1 VSAATAQAEAD
12 AISEMMAASNAP
24 SRGAMSAD
32 ERAALEMQEMQA
44 AIDAERAERAAREAA
59 AGGGGGGGAGADAG
73 AEVGAGAGGSDGA
86 AGAGASV
93 GTGAHAADGAYA
105 ESASSASATATS
117 DRPEPLSLAVR
128 TSLLCEFR
136 NSGGVLQAFEVCY
149 GQTTF
154 GVLCAALSRMPGVEF
169 PDHNPQ
175 SWFRRPSRFTFRG
188 QLYEVSIPHENIRVC
203 PVNKGQALIEME
215 ELLEY
220 VRHNVLRS
228 RASRYTVR

>member
-1 VSAATAQAEAD
+1 VSAEAEAMSELQSASD
-12 AISEMMAASNAP
+12 AQP
-24 SRGAMSAD
+24 RVMSAD
-32 ERAALEMQEMQA
+32 ERAAMEMQEMQA

-59 AGGGGGGGAGADAG
+59 A
-73 AEVGAGAGGSDGA
+73 
-86 AGAGASV
+86 
-93 GTGAHAADGAYA
+93 
-105 ESASSASATATS
+105 SASPPAVAPS
-117 DRPEPLSLAVR
+117 DQPERLCLAVR

-136 NSGGVLQAFEVCY
+136 NSGGVLQAFEVCP

-154 GVLCAALSRMPGVEF
+154 GVLCGALARMPGVAF
-169 PDHNPQ
+169 PDHDPH
-175 SWFRRPSRFTFRG
+175 SWFRRPSRFTFHN

-203 PVNKGQALIEME
+203 PVNLGLALIEME

>member
-1 VSAATAQAEAD
+1 VSAAAQAEAD
-12 AISEMMAASNAP
+12 AISEMMAAGNAP
-24 SRGAMSAD
+24 SRAAMSAD

-44 AIDAERAERAAREAA
+44 AIDAERAERAAKEAA
-59 AGGGGGGGAGADAG
+59 SGDAP
-73 AEVGAGAGGSDGA
+73 
-86 AGAGASV
+86 
-93 GTGAHAADGAYA
+93 A
-105 ESASSASATATS
+105 ESAPGVSVAASS

-154 GVLCAALSRMPGVEF
+154 GTLCSALARMPGVEF
-169 PDHNPQ
+169 PDHNPH
-175 SWFRRPSRFTFRG
+175 SWFRRPSRFTFHG

-220 VRHNVLRS
+220 IRHNVLRS

>member
-1 VSAATAQAEAD
+1 
-12 AISEMMAASNAP
+12 MMAASNAP

-59 AGGGGGGGAGADAG
+59 AGGPL
-73 AEVGAGAGGSDGA
+73 VSA
-86 AGAGASV
+86 ASAN
-93 GTGAHAADGAYA
+93 AARA
-105 ESASSASATATS
+105 ESASAGSATASS

-154 GVLCAALSRMPGVEF
+154 GVLCAALARMPGVEF

-175 SWFRRPSRFTFRG
+175 SWFRRPSRFTFRD

>member
-1 VSAATAQAEAD
+1 VRVSAAAAQAEAD

-24 SRGAMSAD
+24 PRGAMSAD

-59 AGGGGGGGAGADAG
+59 AGGPLASAASANSAR
-73 AEVGAGAGGSDGA
+73 AESA
-86 AGAGASV
+86 AGAG
-93 GTGAHAADGAYA
+93 
-105 ESASSASATATS
+105 SATASS

-175 SWFRRPSRFTFRG
+175 SWFRRPSRFTFRD